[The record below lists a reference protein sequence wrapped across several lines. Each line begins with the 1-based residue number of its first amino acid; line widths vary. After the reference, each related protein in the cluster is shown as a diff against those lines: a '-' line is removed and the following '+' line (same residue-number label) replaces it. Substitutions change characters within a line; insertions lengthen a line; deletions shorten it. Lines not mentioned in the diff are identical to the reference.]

1 MYTNGAITLFNKID
15 GEEVTYQATVIN
27 NVYIE
32 HRKQVRQQTIG
43 NDTSNGVY
51 VAIPFNQIMT
61 TDNRTYVASKIFNSA
76 DNEDKIKYWT
86 LQDGDFF
93 VSGVIAPPITPYNFD
108 TMMTIYENCYRVSNI
123 KDYRLGITT
132 LQHIVVEGA

>member
-1 MYTNGAITLFNKID
+1 LYTNGAITLFNKID
-15 GEEVTYQATVIN
+15 GEEVTYQVTVIN

-32 HRKQVRQQTIG
+32 HRKQVKQQTIG

-61 TDNRTYVASKIFNSA
+61 TDNRTYVASKIFNLA
-76 DNEDKIKYWT
+76 GNEDRMTHWT

-93 VSGVIAPPITPYNFD
+93 VNGVIAPLITPYDFG
-108 TMMTIYENCYRVSNI
+108 TMMAIYECCYRVSNI

-132 LQHIVVEGA
+132 LQYIVVEGA